1 MHKIIFSALVLSAV
15 TANAQT
21 ATGMVG
27 INTENPK
34 ATLHIEA
41 GDSESKGL
49 IIPRISPNEMKTMS
63 SLPHFGQDQHAI
75 ITYLYGYMPTADQTG
90 KLENVAGPGYYF
102 YNHSAGKWQKF
113 GAGEQDLRMIGSNN
127 HLTQDAG
134 IGGNG
139 TSLGSS
145 HNSIA
150 IGPRTFYGFANRS
163 DLAGGYNIA
172 MGQDIYYN
180 NGGTMSGTN
189 NMGIGSNLYYMHNG
203 GTLQG
208 WGNVAL
214 GNGSFN
220 LNKANVQFTGH
231 NNMAL
236 GYSSFNVYN
245 GDLTGSHNTAIGNG
259 QFGVYNGDFTG
270 DENTAIGN
278 RSFYT
283 NGDFSGNRN
292 IALGQNAIHSSGPI
306 SGSDNIAIGNG
317 ALYGGSSGLTGSN
330 NIAIG
335 HNNVHNIGE
344 GNGNITIT
352 NYNGADTPGVLDNAI
367 IIGNNAPLGPNPK
380 DGTIAIGNGYS
391 NAPIILGSSNQ
402 KVGIGTP
409 DPKANLDV
417 NGSIRL
423 GFDYGGCTSDNLG
436 TIQFNTDGNFY
447 GCTYSG
453 WKKLNND

>member
-1 MHKIIFSALVLSAV
+1 MRKIIFSALVLSTVA
-15 TANAQT
+15 ANAQT

-113 GAGEQDLRMIGSNN
+113 GNGEQDLRMIGSNN

-139 TSLGSS
+139 TSLGSN

-245 GDLTGSHNTAIGNG
+245 GDLTGSNNTAIGNA
-259 QFGVYNGDFTG
+259 QFGVYNGDLTG

-278 RSFYT
+278 SSFYT

-292 IALGQNAIHSSGPI
+292 IALGQGAMHSSGPI
-306 SGSDNIAIGNG
+306 SGSDNIAIGNC
-317 ALYGGSSGLTGSN
+317 ALYGGPSGITGSN

-335 HNNVHNIGE
+335 HNVHNIGE
-344 GNGNITIT
+344 GNGNIAIT
-352 NYNGADTPGVLDNAI
+352 NYSGADTPGVLDNAI
-367 IIGNNAPLGPNPK
+367 IIGNGAPLGPNPK
-380 DGTIAIGNGYS
+380 DGTIAIGNSYS
-391 NAPIILGSSNQ
+391 NAPIILGWNGQ

>member
-1 MHKIIFSALVLSAV
+1 MRKIIFSALVLSVV

-49 IIPRISPNEMKTMS
+49 IIPRITPDEMKAMS

-113 GAGEQDLRMIGSNN
+113 GNGEQDLRMIGVNN

-139 TSLGSS
+139 TSLGAS

-150 IGPRTFYGFANRS
+150 IGPRTFYGFANIS
-163 DLAGGYNIA
+163 DLAGSYNIA

-189 NMGIGSNLYYMHNG
+189 NMGIGNYLYYMQNG
-203 GTLQG
+203 GKMQG
-208 WGNVAL
+208 GNNVAL
-214 GNGSFN
+214 GIGSFG
-220 LNKANVQFTGH
+220 LNKANAQFTG
-231 NNMAL
+231 NSNMAL
-236 GYSSFNVYN
+236 GYYSFSVYN
-245 GDLTGSHNTAIGNG
+245 GDLTGSN
-259 QFGVYNGDFTG
+259 
-270 DENTAIGN
+270 NTAIGN
-278 RSFYT
+278 RQFSVSNGDFTGSYNTAIGDGSFYT

-292 IALGQNAIHSSGPI
+292 IALGQGAMHSSGPI

-317 ALYGGSSGLTGSN
+317 ALYGGVSGLTGSN

-335 HNNVHNIGE
+335 RNSNNIGE
-344 GNGNITIT
+344 GNGNITIAS
-352 NYNGADTPGVLDNAI
+352 YNGADTPGVLDNAI
-367 IIGNNAPLGPNPK
+367 IIGNNALLGPNPK
-380 DGTIAIGNGYS
+380 DGTIAIGNSYS
-391 NAPIILGSSNQ
+391 NAPIILGWNSQ

-417 NGSIRL
+417 NGNIKL
-423 GFDYGGCTSDNLG
+423 GYNYSSCTSDNAG
-436 TIQFNTDGNFY
+436 TIEFRPDGNFY

-453 WKKLNND
+453 WKQLNNN